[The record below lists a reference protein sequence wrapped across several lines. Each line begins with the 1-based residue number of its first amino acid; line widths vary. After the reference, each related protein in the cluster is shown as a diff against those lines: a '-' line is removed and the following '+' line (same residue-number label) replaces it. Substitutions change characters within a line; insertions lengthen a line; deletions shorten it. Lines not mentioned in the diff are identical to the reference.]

1 MLVSVCHLL
10 SIVPLATEDW
20 ASALLGSWLSNEQ
33 VIFHAAH
40 GNYCATA
47 ASHTLDVQCFWYP
60 QQLPKLNEIQEP
72 RNGHFKPLVCVEYQL
87 LPVFLF

>member
-1 MLVSVCHLL
+1 MLVFICHLL
-10 SIVPLATEDW
+10 SMVLLATEW

-47 ASHTLDVQCFWYP
+47 ASHTLDLQCFWNP
-60 QQLPKLNEIQEP
+60 QQLSKINEIQES
-72 RNGHFKPLVCVEYQL
+72 RNGHFKLLVYVEYQL